1 MNPKT
6 FNQNLTKMQK
16 TILITGASTGIGY
29 YTAHRLKTAGYR
41 VITSCRT
48 TADVARL
55 QREGLE
61 CVQINLANSDSI
73 HSGFTQAMELT
84 GHQLYALFNNGAYG
98 QPGAV
103 EDLPIA
109 ALRQQFE
116 TNFFGWCELTN
127 LTLPIMLQQGYGR
140 IIQNSSV
147 LGIAAMP
154 LRGAYNASK
163 YAVEGIS
170 DTLRLELTGTGVY
183 VSLIEPG
190 PIHSQFRKNALVVL
204 LEHIDIDK
212 SRHRTTYNTAVARL
226 GKTETTTPF
235 TLGPEA
241 VYKCVIHALESKQPR
256 ARYYVTFPTY
266 LVGFMKRILPTSW
279 LDKLL
284 RKLGS

>member
-1 MNPKT
+1 
-6 FNQNLTKMQK
+6 MQK

-29 YTAHRLKTAGYR
+29 FIAHGLKNTGYR
-41 VITSCRT
+41 VIASCRAP
-48 TADVARL
+48 ADVARL
-55 QREGLE
+55 QSEGLE
-61 CVQINLANSDSI
+61 CVQIDLANSASI
-73 HSGFTQAMELT
+73 HSGFAQAMELT

-103 EDLPIA
+103 EDLPIT

-127 LTLPIMLQQGYGR
+127 LALPIMLQQGYGR

-163 YAVEGIS
+163 YAIEGIS
-170 DTLRLELTGTGVY
+170 DTLRLELAGTGVY

-190 PIHSQFRKNALVVL
+190 PIHSQFRKNALTAL
-204 LEHIDIDK
+204 LHHIDINK
-212 SRHRTTYNTAVARL
+212 SRHRTIYNGAVARL
-226 GKTETTTPF
+226 GKAETTTPF

-241 VYKCVIHALESKQPR
+241 VYKRIIHALESRRPQ

-266 LVGFMKRILPTSW
+266 LVGFMKRILPARW

>member
-1 MNPKT
+1 
-6 FNQNLTKMQK
+6 MQK
-16 TILITGASTGIGY
+16 TILITGASTGIGFHA
-29 YTAHRLKTAGYR
+29 AHELKKAGYR
-41 VITSCRT
+41 VIASCRSIV
-48 TADVARL
+48 DVTRL
-55 QREGLE
+55 QQEGLE
-61 CVQINLANSDSI
+61 CVQLDLADSESI
-73 HSGFTQAMELT
+73 QRGFAQVMALT
-84 GHQLYALFNNGAYG
+84 GNELYSLFNNGAYG

-103 EDLPIA
+103 EDLPII

-127 LTLPIMLQQGYGR
+127 LALPIMLRQGYGR

-163 YAVEGIS
+163 YAIEGIS
-170 DTLRLELTGTGVY
+170 DTLRLELEGTGVY

-190 PIHSQFRKNALVVL
+190 PIESQFRKNALIAL
-204 LEHIDIDK
+204 REHINIEK
-212 SRHRTTYNTAVARL
+212 SRHHATYRGAIARL
-226 GKTETTTPF
+226 EKTKTTTPF

-241 VYKCVIHALESKQPR
+241 VYQRVIHALEAKRPQ

-266 LVGFMKRILPTSW
+266 LVGFMKRILPARW

>member
-1 MNPKT
+1 
-6 FNQNLTKMQK
+6 MQK
-16 TILITGASTGIGY
+16 SILITGASTGIGY
-29 YTAHRLKTAGYR
+29 YAAHELKKAGYQ
-41 VITSCRT
+41 VITSCRSLP
-48 TADVARL
+48 DVMRL

-61 CVQINLANSDSI
+61 CVQIDLANSESI
-73 HSGFTQAMELT
+73 QQGFAQAMTIT
-84 GHQLYALFNNGAYG
+84 GNQLYALFNNGAYG

-103 EDLPIA
+103 EDLPIK
-109 ALRQQFE
+109 ALRQQFD

-127 LTLPIMLQQGYGR
+127 LVLPIMLQQGYGR

-163 YAVEGIS
+163 YALEGIS
-170 DTLRLELTGTGVY
+170 DTLRLELAGTGIY

-190 PIHSQFRKNALVVL
+190 PIESQFRKNALAAL
-204 LEHIDIDK
+204 LAHVDIEK
-212 SRHRTTYNTAVARL
+212 SRHGDSYRGAITRL

-241 VYKCVIHALESKQPR
+241 VYQRVIHALESKQPQ
-256 ARYYVTFPTY
+256 ARYYVTLPTY
-266 LVGFMKRILPTSW
+266 FVGFMKRILPTVL